1 MFILLCDFCEALIF
15 GSLFQTKFCLKYDL
29 LRFSNFI
36 KISGLWI
43 LFGSIA
49 RENVCRQI
57 DIETSG
63 PIEPHA
69 VPPARRAAGW
79 MHVQVWQ
86 GTWGGFLIWWVN
98 VILVILKLAS
108 DSYKPRLKER
118 ACEWHSR
125 LNFAHQV
132 EKMAVWPLPYL
143 AVCCMDRSCNW
154 SLWSHSQRFV
164 VSQPEVCGLTARVF
178 WSHSQSVLVSQSEV
192 CGLAASRVLWSQSQ
206 SVLVSQ
212 PEVVVYIKIQDVN
225 TETNTYID
233 RTIVDMCNTSTCVTL
248 IRTSLNNLFHGLS
261 SCSKCSPWGY
271 IRAFA
276 TGDGQ

>member
-125 LNFAHQV
+125 LYFAHQV
-132 EKMAVWPLPYL
+132 EKNGSVTTT
-143 AVCCMDRSCNW
+143 VFS
-154 SLWSHSQRFV
+154 SLLHGPKLQLKFV
-164 VSQPEVCGLTARVF
+164 VSQPEVCGLAARGL
-178 WSHSQSVLVSQSEV
+178 WSHSQSVLVSQPECFGLSVRGLWSRSQQGVVVSEPECFGLTARG
-192 CGLAASRVLWSQSQ
+192 CGLHKDPGRKHRNKHIHRQNHCWYV
-206 SVLVSQ
+206 
-212 PEVVVYIKIQDVN
+212 
-225 TETNTYID
+225 
-233 RTIVDMCNTSTCVTL
+233 
-248 IRTSLNNLFHGLS
+248 
-261 SCSKCSPWGY
+261 
-271 IRAFA
+271 
-276 TGDGQ
+276 